1 MIDYTIISSGSDGNA
16 VVVNRSILIDCGVP
30 FKSLAT
36 CAGDLR
42 HVLLTHIHG
51 DHFNPAT
58 VRRLATERPTLRFG
72 GGAWMVE
79 PLLDAGV
86 RKANI
91 DVLNAGRAYKF
102 RFGTVIPV
110 PLVHNVP
117 NQGYKLH
124 LPGGKMIYATDTGT
138 LKGISAKDY
147 DLYLVEANYEDEEIR
162 ERIRQKQKAGDYAY
176 EIHAMHNH
184 LSKKRCDDWI
194 YSNIGPTGEYVYM
207 HQHRARGEER
217 EVLNRGI

>member
-1 MIDYTIISSGSDGNA
+1 MIDYEIISSGSDGNA

-30 FKSLAT
+30 YKSLT
-36 CAGDLR
+36 FCARDLR

-58 VRRLATERPTLRFG
+58 VRRLAGDRPTLRCG
-72 GGAWMVE
+72 CGRWMIV

-86 RKANI
+86 RKERI
-91 DVLNAGRAYKF
+91 DVLDAGHAYRF
-102 RFGTVIPV
+102 GFGTVIPI

-124 LPGGKMIYATDTGT
+124 LPGGKMIYATDTGS
-138 LKGISAKDY
+138 LNGITARDY
-147 DLYLVEANYEDEEIR
+147 DLYLVEANYEDEEIA
-162 ERIRQKQKAGDYAY
+162 ERIRRKQKAGEYAH
-176 EIHAMHNH
+176 ELRAMHNH

-194 YSNIGPTGEYVYM
+194 FSNIGPAGEYIYM
-207 HQHRARGEER
+207 HQHRARGEAT
-217 EVLNRGI
+217 